1 MRVENQ
7 RWVIGSRD
15 IWHGTE
21 CFEHCLKLSMAVE
34 ADVPEALERVASHK
48 ESGGVKFRKTQ
59 GTEYEKLRNSQ
70 LAENL
75 GSDFVELP
83 DFSDSDQVV
92 LWANSKKLVI
102 AQAPFGSD
110 FGDFDYKGRADLL
123 VRSDYRLAYKVD
135 GTLTAEPIPERS
147 QDGKY
152 CIWEIK
158 HTSKSDSKGKEQ
170 NVDIYKY
177 QLAMAYESFSKLGIA
192 SGSTCGIIFKEQ
204 EMTEFDPEEVLEL
217 TRVARDRMFMHLNE
231 FGPHRKKAL
240 AVETWRCEKP
250 SVCESAKCAYPDICA
265 QVRHENDEL
274 HQIYNIN
281 HTHIPKLKSVG
292 IDTVEKFLT
301 EGGAGSGVAAEQLEK
316 HLRWARVISTL
327 RQTGDHTYEQFS
339 GVFDDPGA
347 LPERTEADLFV
358 DFEWYTPLNTRTNV
372 YYMFG
377 VLNRQGELKQFI
389 AEDTSEEEAKFIDFL
404 ECIESAI
411 LSHPKMHFY
420 VSNKTA
426 EKTGIEKLGIRYS
439 IDQARINAVLE
450 HIFDVQE
457 AARNSIAVSTGG
469 FGLKEMEV
477 FFPKDAAAR
486 LTDTTDGEDSMW
498 QYHEYLAFTE
508 SGQVGQAEAILK
520 DIAAYNGDDCRGTMR
535 FYDWLATL

>member
-15 IWHGTE
+15 LWHGTE
-21 CFEHCLKLSMAVE
+21 CFDHCLKLSMAVE
-34 ADVPEALERVASHK
+34 AEVPEALERVASHK

-59 GTEYEKLRNSQ
+59 GAEYEQLRNAQ
-70 LAENL
+70 LATNL
-75 GSDFVELP
+75 GADFIELP
-83 DFSDSDQVV
+83 DFSDVDQVV
-92 LWANSKKLVI
+92 LWANNKKVVI
-102 AQAPFGSD
+102 AQAPFDSD

-123 VRSDYRLAYKVD
+123 VRSDYRLAYKED
-135 GTLTAEPIPERS
+135 GTLTAEPISGSANE
-147 QDGKY
+147 GKY

-158 HTSKSDSKGKEQ
+158 HTSKFDSKGKEQ

-177 QLAMAYESFSKLGIA
+177 QLAMAYESLSKLGLA
-192 SGSTCGIIFKEQ
+192 SGNTCGIIFKEQ
-204 EMTEFDPEEVLEL
+204 EMTEFIPEEVLEL
-217 TRVARDRMFMHLNE
+217 TRVAREPMFMHLNE

-240 AVETWRCEKP
+240 AVQTWRCEKP
-250 SVCESAKCAYPDICA
+250 SVCDDAKCDYPDICA
-265 QVRHENDEL
+265 QMRYEHDEL

-292 IDTVEKFLT
+292 IDTVAKLLS
-301 EGGAGSGVAAEQLEK
+301 EGGAGSGVAAEQIEK
-316 HLRWARVISTL
+316 HLRWARVISNL
-327 RQTGDHTYEQFS
+327 RQTGEHSYELFS
-339 GVFDDPGA
+339 GVFDEPGA
-347 LPERTEADLFV
+347 LPERTEGDLFV
-358 DFEWYTPLNTRTNV
+358 DFEWYTPLNTRANF

-377 VLNRQGELKQFI
+377 VLNRKGDLKQFI
-389 AEDTSEEEAKFIDFL
+389 AKDVAEEEAKFLEFL
-404 ECIESAI
+404 DCVESAI

-426 EKTGIEKLGIRYS
+426 EKTGIEKLGVRYS
-439 IDQARINAVLE
+439 IDVARINSVLA

-477 FFPKDAAAR
+477 FFSKDAAAR

-498 QYHEYLAFTE
+498 QYHEYIAFIDSNQTT
-508 SGQVGQAEAILK
+508 QAEAILK
-520 DIAAYNGDDCRGTMR
+520 DIATYNGDDCLGTMR
-535 FYDWLATL
+535 FYDWLAGL